1 MSLKLDLPSLDL
13 PKLGSIAMPR
23 LGFAAFRRRIIFR
36 AAFVLLMIFTLTLA
50 LEVLKDEK
58 QRSVRLYSEGT
69 KKTMA
74 ELVAKLRHPSGQ
86 LALLNPEAARPNS
99 THLIRPLV
107 LPYAG
112 LDFADQTK
120 AQQTVETVGCPMQY
134 PDGSTLCVAIGNS
147 ARSGGF
153 VYVVGSFATA
163 LLQAREPSELNLT
176 GLHRARV
183 TLNVAGEVT
192 RWIAPFELT
201 GESSAPGQRGRLTG
215 FVEDA
220 VTAAATSF
228 QALERKTRPVKEFRA
243 WVWQDAECLQAARN
257 DEACP
262 RRTFYS
268 IRLPVEAFRDAIFSD
283 PRPAWP
289 PLVLSKTGIRMEMF
303 GPGSDQPVFDSAT
316 PGAAPPFSWSDLE
329 GSLAPGETVTIRALQ
344 ARSVL
349 ASKDEPSVL
358 PIVSIRGKEELGATP
373 AWWIAKLIS
382 YLPLGPS
389 SVPAPTTETLNT
401 LTGRYQLD
409 LNGDV
414 RAIERNLAATATRL
428 SWFIAAMLGAIVL
441 AWIVI
446 EIGLIR
452 RIAVLTKRAAA
463 LSHNVNI
470 NTAMV
475 GELDVADLRGKDELG
490 ILAGGLADL
499 LQRVKSDLKREQI
512 RADQERDTWHAVG
525 HEIMSPLQSLMVL
538 HGQEIDPSHRYV
550 KRMQQAVKVLYGS
563 ASPSEAIESSKLQM
577 GVLELVAFLNNV
589 AQNAHFAGIE
599 SVQFSTALSERLVHA
614 DEYSLEDVVTHVLNN
629 AKRYRLPGTPI
640 NISLSQAQEGGVNEA
655 LIQIENQGPII
666 SLDLIDK
673 VFEYGVSAPGDN
685 VSTGIK
691 DGGSIHDQVGTQSA
705 LSTEHRGQGLFVAK
719 TYMSKM
725 QGSIRAVN
733 TANGVRFELR
743 LPCL

>member
-1 MSLKLDLPSLDL
+1 MSLKLDLGD
-13 PKLGSIAMPR
+13 IAMPS

-36 AAFVLLMIFTLTLA
+36 AAFALLMVFTLTLA

-86 LALLNPEAARPNS
+86 LALLNPEAARPHSAN
-99 THLIRPLV
+99 LIRPLV

-153 VYVVGSFATA
+153 VYVVGSFATT
-163 LLQAREPSELNLT
+163 LLKPREPSELDLT

-183 TLNVAGEVT
+183 TLDVAGQVT

-201 GESSAPGQRGRLTG
+201 GESSAPGLRGRLTG

-228 QALERKTRPVKEFRA
+228 QALERQTRPVKEFRA
-243 WVWQDAECLQAARN
+243 WVWQDADCLLADRN
-257 DEACP
+257 DEACL

-268 IRLPVEAFRDAIFSD
+268 IRLPVEAFREAIFSE
-283 PRPAWP
+283 PRPSWP
-289 PLVLSKTGIRMEMF
+289 PQVLSKTGLRMEMF
-303 GPGSDQPVFDSAT
+303 APGSDQPVFDSAT
-316 PGAAPPFSWSDLE
+316 LGAAPPFSWSDLE
-329 GSLAPGETVTIRALQ
+329 GSLAPGETLTIRALQ
-344 ARSVL
+344 DRNAKTDQEVSS
-349 ASKDEPSVL
+349 AA
-358 PIVSIRGKEELGATP
+358 PIVSIRGKEDIGVAP
-373 AWWIAKLIS
+373 AWWIAQLIG

-389 SVPAPTTETLNT
+389 SVATPTIETLNT
-401 LTGRYQLD
+401 LTGRYQLN

-428 SWFIAAMLGAIVL
+428 SWFIAAMLGAIIL

-452 RIAVLTKRAAA
+452 RIAVLTRRAAA

-475 GELDVADLRGKDELG
+475 GDLEVADLRGKDELG

-512 RADQERDTWHAVG
+512 RAEQERDTWHAVG

-538 HGQEIDPSHRYV
+538 HGQEFDPSHRYV

-599 SVQFSTALSERLVHA
+599 SVQFFTTLSECLVHA

-629 AKRYRLPGTPI
+629 AKRYRLTGTSI
-640 NISLSQAQEGGVNEA
+640 KITLSQAQDVGVKEA
-655 LIQIENQGPII
+655 LIQIENQGPTIPV
-666 SLDLIDK
+666 DLIDK
-673 VFEYGVSAPGDN
+673 VFEYGVSELGKTVSIEANDGRGPHEPG
-685 VSTGIK
+685 STLG
-691 DGGSIHDQVGTQSA
+691 A
-705 LSTEHRGQGLFVAK
+705 LSAEHRGQGLFVAK

-733 TANGVRFELR
+733 SAHGVIFELR

>member
-1 MSLKLDLPSLDL
+1 MSLEL
-13 PKLGSIAMPR
+13 PKLGDLDIPK

-36 AAFVLLMIFTLTLA
+36 AAFLLLIVFTLTLA

-86 LALLNPEAARPNS
+86 LALLNPEAAEPNS
-99 THLIRPLV
+99 ADLIRPLV

-134 PDGSTLCVAIGNS
+134 PDGSTLCVAVGNS

-153 VYVVGSFATA
+153 VYVLGSFATTS
-163 LLQAREPSELNLT
+163 LKARDPSELDLT

-183 TLNVAGEVT
+183 TLNVEGQVT

-201 GESSAPGQRGRLTG
+201 GDAPVPGLRGRLTG

-228 QALERKTRPVKEFRA
+228 QALERQTRPVKEFRA
-243 WVWQDAECLQAARN
+243 WVWQDADCVQAGAAE
-257 DEACP
+257 EACP

-268 IRLPVEAFRDAIFSD
+268 IRLPVEAFRDAIFGEAESV
-283 PRPAWP
+283 WP
-289 PLVLSKTGIRMEMF
+289 PKVLAKTGIRMEMF
-303 GPGSDQPVFDSAT
+303 GPGSSQAIFDSAT

-329 GSLAPGETVTIRALQ
+329 SSLAPGETLTIRARQVKAQGTVKVESKEKPIITL
-344 ARSVL
+344 RG
-349 ASKDEPSVL
+349 KDEPGV
-358 PIVSIRGKEELGATP
+358 AP
-373 AWWIAKLIS
+373 AWWIAQLIS
-382 YLPLGPS
+382 YLPLGPTYVNAS
-389 SVPAPTTETLNT
+389 ASETMST
-401 LTGRYQLD
+401 LVGRYDLS

-414 RAIERNLAATATRL
+414 RAVERNLAATATRL
-428 SWFIAAMLGAIVL
+428 SWFVGAMLGAIVL
-441 AWIVI
+441 AWVVI

-463 LSHNVNI
+463 LSHNVNV

-475 GELDVADLRGKDELG
+475 GELEVADLRGKDELG

-512 RADQERDTWHAVG
+512 RAAQERDTWHAVG

-538 HGQEIDPSHRYV
+538 HGQELDPSYRYV

-563 ASPSEAIESSKLQM
+563 ASPSEAIESSKLQL
-577 GVLELVAFLNNV
+577 GVLELVAFLQNV
-589 AQNAHFAGIE
+589 ADNAHFAGID
-599 SVQFSTALSERLVHA
+599 SVQFSSSVNRLLVHA

-629 AKRYRLPGTPI
+629 ANRYRVKGSPI
-640 NISLSQAQEGGVNEA
+640 KLSLSQVQIGGVAEA
-655 LIQIENQGPII
+655 CLGIENLGPPIP
-666 SLDLIDK
+666 LDLIDTI
-673 VFEYGVSAPGDN
+673 FEYGVSALAVKAADAPQN
-685 VSTGIK
+685 E
-691 DGGSIHDQVGTQSA
+691 A
-705 LSTEHRGQGLFVAK
+705 MAERRGQGLFVAK

-725 QGSIRAVN
+725 QGSIRAEN
-733 TANGVRFELR
+733 IAQGVRFELR
-743 LPCL
+743 LPCA

>member
-1 MSLKLDLPSLDL
+1 MSLEL
-13 PKLGSIAMPR
+13 PKLGDLEIPK

-36 AAFVLLMIFTLTLA
+36 AAFVLLIVFTLTLA

-86 LALLNPEAARPNS
+86 LALLNPEAAQPS
-99 THLIRPLV
+99 TTNFIRPLI

-112 LDFADQTK
+112 LDFADHGK

-134 PDGSTLCVAIGNS
+134 PDGSTLCVAVGNS

-153 VYVVGSFATA
+153 VYVVGSFGTT
-163 LLQAREPSELNLT
+163 LLKARDPSELDLT

-183 TLNVAGEVT
+183 TLNVDGQVT

-201 GESSAPGQRGRLTG
+201 GDAPVPGVRGRLTG

-228 QALERKTRPVKEFRA
+228 QALERQTRPVKEFRA
-243 WVWQDAECLQAARN
+243 WIWQDAGCVQPAMGE
-257 DEACP
+257 DTCP

-268 IRLPVEAFRDAIFSD
+268 IRLPVEAFREAIFSEA
-283 PRPAWP
+283 RSTWP
-289 PLVLSKTGIRMEMF
+289 PKVLAKTGIRMEMF
-303 GPGSDQPVFDSAT
+303 GPGGEQAIFDSAT
-316 PGAAPPFSWSDLE
+316 PGAAPPFSWSELE
-329 GSLAPGETVTIRALQ
+329 GSLAPGETLTIQAISEPTGKATQASEKPIITIRG
-344 ARSVL
+344 
-349 ASKDEPSVL
+349 KDEPGV
-358 PIVSIRGKEELGATP
+358 AP
-373 AWWIAKLIS
+373 AWWITQLIS

-389 SVPAPTTETLNT
+389 SVNTSASEALTTSV
-401 LTGRYQLD
+401 GRYKLS

-414 RAIERNLAATATRL
+414 RAVERNLAATASRL

-441 AWIVI
+441 AWFVI

-463 LSHNVNI
+463 LSHNVNV
-470 NTAMV
+470 NTAVV
-475 GELDVADLRGKDELG
+475 GDLEVADLRGKDELG

-512 RADQERDTWHAVG
+512 RAEQERDTWHAVG

-538 HGQEIDPSHRYV
+538 HGKEADPSHRYV

-563 ASPSEAIESSKLQM
+563 ASPSEAIESSKLQL
-577 GVLELVAFLNNV
+577 GVIDLVAFLRNV
-589 AQNAHFAGIE
+589 ADNAHFAGIE
-599 SVQFSTALSERLVHA
+599 AVAFSTTLSQLLVHA

-629 AKRYRLPGTPI
+629 ANRYRVAGSPI
-640 NISLSQAQEGGVNEA
+640 ALGLSQVQAGGVAEA
-655 LIQIENQGPII
+655 RIQIENQGPAIP
-666 SLDLIDK
+666 LDLIDK
-673 VFEYGVSAPGDN
+673 IFEYGVSELSDL
-685 VSTGIK
+685 
-691 DGGSIHDQVGTQSA
+691 SA
-705 LSTEHRGQGLFVAK
+705 SSEHRGQGLFVAK

-725 QGSIRAVN
+725 QGSIRAEN
-733 TANGVRFELR
+733 TAKGVMFELR
-743 LPCL
+743 LPCA